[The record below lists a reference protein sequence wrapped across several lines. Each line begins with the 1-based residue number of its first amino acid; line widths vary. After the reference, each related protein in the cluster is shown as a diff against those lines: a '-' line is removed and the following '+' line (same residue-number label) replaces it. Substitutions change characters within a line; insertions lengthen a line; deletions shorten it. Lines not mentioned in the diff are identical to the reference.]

1 MRYLIFFFLFTFSL
15 LSQEIKGQKY
25 FPFKDIC
32 NTESDYYDCERDVFE
47 KEILGL
53 ITPEIENDIIEKMI
67 DNKASLTFAFVYSP
81 NKPIRED
88 IDIDFINEELKVKV
102 IQFLLQLQPY
112 PDDENLE
119 DTNKAKRFEFVF
131 VKNSDNKLFIASD
144 ELLKEMKYKSQ
155 LKFMIGP
162 HPSECANSADL
173 EGCVNKYFSN
183 HIVKNFRYP
192 NKALRKGIQGK
203 VECKFYIDKD
213 GMLIIYELKGPD
225 KILEDEAERIL
236 KKIPKLVNGTIK
248 GIPVKFSLSI
258 PITFKLD

>member
-1 MRYLIFFFLFTFSL
+1 MRYLIFFFLFSFSL

-25 FPFKDIC
+25 FPFSDIC
-32 NTESDYYDCERDVFE
+32 NNESDYYDCEREIFE

-102 IQFLLQLQPY
+102 IQFLLQLLPY
-112 PDDENLE
+112 PDDENIE

-144 ELLKEMKYKSQ
+144 ELLKEMKFISEF
-155 LKFMIGP
+155 KFIESP
-162 HPSECANSADL
+162 YPLECKNSTDIRS
-173 EGCVNKYFSN
+173 CVNKYFST
-183 HIVKNFRYP
+183 HIVKNFNYP
-192 NKALRKGIQGK
+192 NKALRKGIQGR
-203 VECKFYIDKD
+203 VDCKFYIDKD
-213 GMLIIYELKGPD
+213 GSIVVQELNGPD
-225 KILEDEAERIL
+225 KILEDEAQRIL
-236 KKIPKLVNGTIK
+236 NKIPKLVNATIK
-248 GIPVKFSLSI
+248 GVPVKVSFSI

>member
-1 MRYLIFFFLFTFSL
+1 MKYQLFFFLFSFSL
-15 LSQEIKGQKY
+15 LSQEIKSQKY
-25 FPFKDIC
+25 YPFTDIC
-32 NTESDYYDCERDVFE
+32 NIESDYYDCEREVFE
-47 KEILGL
+47 KEIVGL
-53 ITPEIENDIIEKMI
+53 ITPEIENDIIRKMI
-67 DNKASLTFAFVYSP
+67 DNKASLTFAFVYGP

-88 IDIDFINEELKVKV
+88 IDIDFVNEELKIKI

-112 PDDENLE
+112 PSVENPE
-119 DTNKAKRFEFVF
+119 DILKAKRFEFVF
-131 VKNSDNKLFIASD
+131 LKNSDNKLIIAST

-192 NKALRKGIQGK
+192 NKALRKGIEGR
-203 VECKFYIDKD
+203 VECKFYIDKS
-213 GMLIIYELKGPD
+213 GMLIIQELSGPD
-225 KILEDEAERIL
+225 KMLEDEAERIL
-236 KKIPKLVNGTIK
+236 KKFPKFVNGTIK